1 MHYDLDGS
9 CVYKCADVVPEDF
22 GDGAVVVV
30 YRSKYDTSLNHGYR

>member
-9 CVYKCADVVPEDF
+9 CVYKCADVPEDF

-30 YRSKYDTSLNHGYR
+30 YRSKYDTSLNHGDR